1 MVLKFSNQLSF
12 LNFIKLRNN
21 LSYLLIFLI
30 FSCSGD
36 SIDENISSVVPQNP
50 SEDSNNDNSSTN
62 SSSNTS
68 TTDNSSNQ
76 TTPQTFNR
84 EQMLIFWADSIIIP
98 SQNKFQSDLIE
109 FSNSVNSFS
118 NDPTQASLDLMRE
131 NWVIAYKSWQ
141 HIEMFNIGKAEEI
154 NYGVRMNIYPANVER
169 IELNVSNNDNDIEHP
184 NDYPAQG
191 LPAVDYLLYG
201 IGNNDSEILEKFTLE
216 NSKYLNYLIVVS
228 NKMIELTDNV
238 VSDWDESYRNIFIA
252 STDNTATSSINKLTN
267 DFIYYYEK
275 GFRAN
280 KFGIPA
286 GVFSGSVLIDRVEA
300 YYRRNLSKILAL
312 EAIDAITNFFNG
324 IPYGGDSA
332 NSGLSFKNYVEFLET
347 VKNDVPLGQLILDQ
361 FTESRSNIANLEDD
375 FTIQLENKKL
385 EMLSTYDIIQVA
397 VVYLKV
403 DMLQALNIN
412 VDYIDADGD

>member
-1 MVLKFSNQLSF
+1 
-12 LNFIKLRNN
+12 
-21 LSYLLIFLI
+21 
-30 FSCSGD
+30 
-36 SIDENISSVVPQNP
+36 
-50 SEDSNNDNSSTN
+50 
-62 SSSNTS
+62 
-68 TTDNSSNQ
+68 
-76 TTPQTFNR
+76 
-84 EQMLIFWADSIIIP
+84 MLIFWADSIIIP

-286 GVFSGSVLIDRVEA
+286 GRFSSTPIPENVESYFSGTSKMLSIEAISAVKDFYTGKHPFNGTTYTGSSLKSVISELDENLGQN
-300 YYRRNLSKILAL
+300 NLSSRISDKLDVAIQKINELDENYKNQIQNNNIKFL
-312 EAIDAITNFFNG
+312 QTYDAIQ
-324 IPYGGDSA
+324 
-332 NSGLSFKNYVEFLET
+332 E
-347 VKNDVPLGQLILDQ
+347 
-361 FTESRSNIANLEDD
+361 
-375 FTIQLENKKL
+375 
-385 EMLSTYDIIQVA
+385 
-397 VVYLKV
+397 VVVLLKV
-403 DMLQALNIN
+403 DMLQLLSIN
-412 VDYIDADGD
+412 VDYVDADGD

>member
-1 MVLKFSNQLSF
+1 MSF

>member
-1 MVLKFSNQLSF
+1 
-12 LNFIKLRNN
+12 LRNN

-76 TTPQTFNR
+76 TAPQTFNR

-238 VSDWDESYRNIFIA
+238 VSDWDESYRNVFIA

>member
-1 MVLKFSNQLSF
+1 M
-12 LNFIKLRNN
+12 RNN
-21 LSYLLIFLI
+21 LFYLLIFLI

-76 TTPQTFNR
+76 TAPQTFNR

-238 VSDWDESYRNIFIA
+238 VSDWDESYRNVFIA

>member
-1 MVLKFSNQLSF
+1 MSF

-238 VSDWDESYRNIFIA
+238 VSDWGESYRNIFIA

>member
-1 MVLKFSNQLSF
+1 
-12 LNFIKLRNN
+12 LRNN

-238 VSDWDESYRNIFIA
+238 VSDWDESYRNVFIA

>member
-1 MVLKFSNQLSF
+1 MSF

-68 TTDNSSNQ
+68 TTDSSSNQ

-118 NDPTQASLDLMRE
+118 NDPTLASLDLMRE

-238 VSDWDESYRNIFIA
+238 VSDWDESYRNVFIA

-332 NSGLSFKNYVEFLET
+332 NSGLSFKDYVEFLET

>member
-1 MVLKFSNQLSF
+1 MSF

-169 IELNVSNNDNDIEHP
+169 IELNVSNNDNDI
-184 NDYPAQG
+184 
-191 LPAVDYLLYG
+191 
-201 IGNNDSEILEKFTLE
+201 
-216 NSKYLNYLIVVS
+216 
-228 NKMIELTDNV
+228 LTKNF
-238 VSDWDESYRNIFIA
+238 R
-252 STDNTATSSINKLTN
+252 TDFCI
-267 DFIYYYEK
+267 
-275 GFRAN
+275 
-280 KFGIPA
+280 
-286 GVFSGSVLIDRVEA
+286 
-300 YYRRNLSKILAL
+300 
-312 EAIDAITNFFNG
+312 
-324 IPYGGDSA
+324 
-332 NSGLSFKNYVEFLET
+332 
-347 VKNDVPLGQLILDQ
+347 
-361 FTESRSNIANLEDD
+361 
-375 FTIQLENKKL
+375 
-385 EMLSTYDIIQVA
+385 
-397 VVYLKV
+397 
-403 DMLQALNIN
+403 
-412 VDYIDADGD
+412 

>member
-1 MVLKFSNQLSF
+1 MSF

-118 NDPTQASLDLMRE
+118 NDPTQASLDLIRE

-238 VSDWDESYRNIFIA
+238 VSDWDESYRNVFIA

>member
-1 MVLKFSNQLSF
+1 M
-12 LNFIKLRNN
+12 RNN

-76 TTPQTFNR
+76 TAPQTFNR

-238 VSDWDESYRNIFIA
+238 VSDWDESYRNVFIA